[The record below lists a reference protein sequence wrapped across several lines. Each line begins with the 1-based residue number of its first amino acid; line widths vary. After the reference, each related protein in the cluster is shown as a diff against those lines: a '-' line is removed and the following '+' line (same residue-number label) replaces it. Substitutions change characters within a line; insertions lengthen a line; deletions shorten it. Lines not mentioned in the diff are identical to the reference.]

1 MNPYWDYLANKF
13 QFMKYLRKTVLP
25 IFIFLFFSCSAFAQN
40 NSVQMDTKEQKAV
53 IDSVS
58 RLLNDNYIFP
68 GVAKKMTDF
77 LFENYQKG
85 SYTAI
90 ASAPA
95 FAERLTED
103 LRSISKDKHLR
114 VRFDPRFV
122 QDLKANS
129 QGTGDDLPP
138 AFLENARMTNYGF
151 KEVKLLDGN
160 IGYLDLRGF
169 MDTRFAG
176 ETAVAAMNFL
186 SNASAI
192 IVDLRNNGGGS
203 PSMIQLITSYFY
215 GAEAV
220 HLNNFY
226 YRPTNAN
233 TQTWTLPYVAG
244 KRRPDIDV
252 YVLTSHRTFSAAEE
266 FTYNLKNLKRATIIG
281 ETTGGGAHPGGTRIA
296 TDRFTV
302 WVPTGRAINPITNTN
317 WEGTGVKPDM
327 EVKAAD
333 ALQTAHVKALET
345 LVAKSRGTAKQ
356 RYEWELVSL
365 QSKKD
370 PVLVD
375 AVTLQSYVGTYGEK
389 KVVYEDGTLFFYP
402 FPDRKVKLMPL
413 QKDVFE
419 LVEMKNVRLKI
430 LTENKM
436 ATGIVELFDN
446 GRADTHMKKAL

>member
-1 MNPYWDYLANKF
+1 
-13 QFMKYLRKTVLP
+13 
-25 IFIFLFFSCSAFAQN
+25 
-40 NSVQMDTKEQKAV
+40 
-53 IDSVS
+53 
-58 RLLNDNYIFP
+58 
-68 GVAKKMTDF
+68 
-77 LFENYQKG
+77 
-85 SYTAI
+85 
-90 ASAPA
+90 
-95 FAERLTED
+95 
-103 LRSISKDKHLR
+103 
-114 VRFDPRFV
+114 
-122 QDLKANS
+122 
-129 QGTGDDLPP
+129 
-138 AFLENARMTNYGF
+138 
-151 KEVKLLDGN
+151 
-160 IGYLDLRGF
+160 
-169 MDTRFAG
+169 
-176 ETAVAAMNFL
+176 
-186 SNASAI
+186 
-192 IVDLRNNGGGS
+192 
-203 PSMIQLITSYFY
+203 
-215 GAEAV
+215 
-220 HLNNFY
+220 
-226 YRPTNAN
+226 
-233 TQTWTLPYVAG
+233 
-244 KRRPDIDV
+244 
-252 YVLTSHRTFSAAEE
+252 
-266 FTYNLKNLKRATIIG
+266 
-281 ETTGGGAHPGGTRIA
+281 
-296 TDRFTV
+296 
-302 WVPTGRAINPITNTN
+302 VPTGRAINPITNTN